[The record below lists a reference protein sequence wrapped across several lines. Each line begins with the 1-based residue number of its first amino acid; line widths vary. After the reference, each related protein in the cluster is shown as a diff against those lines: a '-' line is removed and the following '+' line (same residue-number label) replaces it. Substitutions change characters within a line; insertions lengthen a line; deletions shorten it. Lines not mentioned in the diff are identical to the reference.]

1 MVDLFNN
8 HQTVGFDNHPY
19 YIYDCECVWFYN
31 MELSKSWRKK
41 MNLVEL
47 DELCFALE
55 DKGLYREA
63 QVLHE
68 KFVKESQSL
77 MEQTSTPQSFSN
89 MLKEFAPTFVRL
101 LAVAPTRVK
110 GQSIPTF
117 AADESSDTISLVQDL
132 LMKSPYLKDKTGLKV
147 NGIAG
152 PNTLRIMGDLK
163 RILNKILF
171 DSFAIKFNI
180 KDKTGKILIIEN
192 FKSF

>member
-1 MVDLFNN
+1 
-8 HQTVGFDNHPY
+8 
-19 YIYDCECVWFYN
+19 
-31 MELSKSWRKK
+31 MEKK
-41 MNLVEL
+41 MNLKEL
-47 DELCFALE
+47 DELCIALE

-117 AADESSDTISLVQDL
+117 VADESSATVSLVQEL
-132 LMKSPYLKDKTGLKV
+132 LMKSKYLNKDKDLAGLTV
-147 NGIAG
+147 NGVPG

-163 RILNKILF
+163 RIMNKILF
-171 DSFAIKFNI
+171 DGFAIKFNI
-180 KDKTGKILIIEN
+180 KDKTGKILTVEN

>member
-1 MVDLFNN
+1 
-8 HQTVGFDNHPY
+8 
-19 YIYDCECVWFYN
+19 
-31 MELSKSWRKK
+31 
-41 MNLVEL
+41 MNLREL
-47 DELCFALE
+47 DELCVALE

-68 KFVKESQSL
+68 KFVKESQA
-77 MEQTSTPQSFSN
+77 MMPQPTSFSA
-89 MLKEFAPTFVRL
+89 MLKEYAPSFLRL
-101 LAVAPTRVK
+101 IAVAPTRVQ
-110 GQSIPTF
+110 GRQIPTF
-117 AADESSDTISLVQDL
+117 AADESTETISLVQDL

-171 DSFAIKFNI
+171 DGFAIKFNV
-180 KDKTGKILIIEN
+180 KDKAGKILTVEN